1 MLANA
6 VCQSTHL
13 SLTHRIREQARSH
26 NSTEFGHQTNVL
38 CFAVGAGLPAMQ
50 AHWSIRYT
58 ELMPSQA
65 SQLPHLME
73 FSLQDQIGCQ
83 AAAHNFTEFGHQTTV
98 LCFSVG
104 AGLPAMQ
111 ATRYIRQHHC

>member
-6 VCQSTHL
+6 VCQSIHL

-26 NSTEFGHQTNVL
+26 NSTEFG
-38 CFAVGAGLPAMQ
+38 
-50 AHWSIRYT
+50 R
-58 ELMPSQA
+58 
-65 SQLPHLME
+65 
-73 FSLQDQIGCQ
+73 
-83 AAAHNFTEFGHQTTV
+83 QTTV

-111 ATRYIRQHHC
+111 APRCIRHNQLMPSQASQLPHVIEFSFKSQVDCQAASALLLI